1 MPNSM
6 EFFVHGYG
14 APTPSGGPNS
24 ALLTPIAWDDWFVYE
39 TKFHLSIFDAA
50 GVRHDIGDVKLGRA
64 GMSGHRLPVPPEMI
78 ANRRTQVPSHFHQ
91 LADGFFSVGQDESYY
106 QGLNDLGGTIRDEV
120 LVALNDVALNEKLFE
135 RHINEPVMHR
145 SLLRFVTPA
154 TVRGQFRRLAN
165 DGPRLTPYSFKY
177 QLPRRRG
184 AATAPPVLAF
194 DVRPESRPPSNV
206 HVVIGRNGVGKSDL
220 FSHMTRTFVYEPESR
235 AQDFACVISVSFS
248 AFDSFEMLPERRNG
262 VVTPRF
268 AYVGLRRTKNIG
280 DQIGTP
286 KSSEMLAK
294 EFVSSVRVCRTGAR
308 SARWRQALA
317 SLEQDPAFQYAG
329 IAEWG
334 ADETQDGDRETARQ
348 FNRLSS
354 GHKIVLLT
362 ITQLVEL
369 VEEKTLVLIDE
380 PEGHLHPPLLS
391 AFTRA
396 LSDLLVARN
405 GVGLVATHSP
415 VVLQEVPRDCVWKLQ
430 RFGAECTAERPG
442 IETFGENVGVLTREV
457 FGLEVTKT
465 GFHQLISAELERG
478 GSYNDI
484 MERFGRKL
492 GAEAS
497 ALLRALTAAQRDAQ

>member
-1 MPNSM
+1 MPNSV
-6 EFFVHGYG
+6 EFFVSTVGL
-14 APTPSGGPNS
+14 PVPDGGPN
-24 ALLTPIAWDDWFVYE
+24 AAILKPIAWDDGFLFE
-39 TKFHLSIFDAA
+39 TKFHLAVYDVY
-50 GVRHDIGDVKLGRA
+50 GVRHEIGDVKIGRA
-64 GMSGHRLPVPPEMI
+64 GMMGHRQPVPLEML
-78 ANRRTQVPSHFHQ
+78 AHRKTQLPHSFLQ
-91 LADGFFSVGQDESYY
+91 LPDGFFSLGQDESYY
-106 QGLNDLGGTIRDEV
+106 QGLKALGGTIRDEV
-120 LVALNDVALNEKLFE
+120 LVSLNDVALTESIFE
-135 RHINEPVMHR
+135 RHIAEKVTLK

-165 DGPRLTPYSFKY
+165 DGPRLTPYNFTY
-177 QLPRRRG
+177 QLPSRRG
-184 AATAPPVLAF
+184 AATAPPVIAF
-194 DVRPESRPPSNV
+194 DVVPESRPPSNV
-206 HVVIGRNGVGKSDL
+206 HVVIGRNGVGKTDL
-220 FSHMTRTFVYEPESR
+220 FSRMTSTLVSEADTHP
-235 AQDFACVISVSFS
+235 QDFACIISVSFS
-248 AFDSFEMLPERRNG
+248 AFDSFEMLPERRGG

-268 AYVGLRRTKNIG
+268 AYVGLRRTTNIG
-280 DQIGTP
+280 DRIGTP
-286 KSSEMLAK
+286 KSAAMLAK
-294 EFVSSVRVCRTGAR
+294 EFVSSMRVCRTGAR
-308 SARWRQALA
+308 SARWRKALA
-317 SLEQDPAFQYAG
+317 SLEQDPVFQYAG

-334 ADETQDGDRETARQ
+334 ADETQEGDKETARQ

-405 GVGLVATHSP
+405 GVGLIATHSP

-465 GFHQLISAELERG
+465 GFHQLISAEVELGGTYDDIIARFRG
-478 GSYNDI
+478 
-484 MERFGRKL
+484 KL
-492 GAEAS
+492 GAEAA
-497 ALLRALTAAQRDAQ
+497 ALLRALTAVEREAQ